1 MTLEDTIGSRI
12 IALRKSQH
20 LTQQDFADRIGC
32 ARAAIA
38 NYEGD
43 KRIPLDSVITAI
55 CREFNVSETWL
66 REGKGEMLVPL
77 SLDQSMA
84 MAWGRMMAG
93 RDDAAERRKA
103 FVGALLEMPPEML
116 DSLYDALK
124 LIVDRFDES

>member
-1 MTLEDTIGSRI
+1 MEYTIGDRI
-12 IALRKSQH
+12 VELRKHLS
-20 LTQQDFADRIGC
+20 LTQEEFAVRIGC
-32 ARAAIA
+32 SRSAIGK
-38 NYEGD
+38 YEIG
-43 KRIPLDSVITAI
+43 RNIPLDPIITAI

-66 REGKGEMLVPL
+66 REGKGDMLVPL

>member
-1 MTLEDTIGSRI
+1 MEDTIGSRI

-32 ARAAIA
+32 ARATIT
-38 NYEGD
+38 NYEAD
-43 KRIPLDSVITAI
+43 RKEPLDPIITAI

-124 LIVDRFDES
+124 LIVDRFDEP

>member
-1 MTLEDTIGSRI
+1 MSDLHSRI
-12 IALRKSQH
+12 SEVVLH
-20 LTQQDFADRIGC
+20 FGLTKTEFA
-32 ARAAIA
+32 
-38 NYEGD
+38 
-43 KRIPLDSVITAI
+43 KRINIAQSMVSEMCAGKKNPSDRTISDI

-93 RDDAAERRKA
+93 RDDSAERRKA

-124 LIVDRFDES
+124 IIVDRFDEP